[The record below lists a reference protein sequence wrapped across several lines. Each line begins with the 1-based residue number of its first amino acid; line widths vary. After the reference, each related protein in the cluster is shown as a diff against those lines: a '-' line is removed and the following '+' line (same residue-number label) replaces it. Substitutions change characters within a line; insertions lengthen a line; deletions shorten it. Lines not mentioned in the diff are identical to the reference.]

1 MAHFIGL
8 LMIIQIPSGLAPLLA
23 TGNSSTVAKLFRR
36 YLSTLIHI
44 KSWYESNPY
53 DKTTPAFQSMQK
65 VRSMHRRVQQ
75 LMNSGPKN
83 PEVKDK
89 LWLNQYDFVMTQWAF
104 IGPII
109 LYKNKCGFVPASDQD
124 MDHIYYL
131 WRVIGHCMGI
141 EDKYN
146 LCSDD
151 IEVDRELCRML
162 LDRDYRP
169 ILQASDIENNM
180 GWHMGNG
187 IATALRML
195 NPSISFQAFI
205 NYWYPILELPHK
217 PRLDSLFLKFSYYWM
232 IFNFHVSASSD
243 PIGVYHVQ
251 IYLRTKVML
260 RFSIGHWLYG
270 TAYRLLIALAIKRKQ
285 IRELVL
291 KNRYKDIKYEVKCP
305 INNIDI
311 QYEDAFDDNIYAF

>member
-44 KSWYESNPY
+44 KSWYESDPF
-53 DKTTPAFQSMQK
+53 DSSSGAFKSMQK
-65 VRSMHRRVQQ
+65 VRAMHRRVQHM
-75 LMNSGPKN
+75 MNNRPKSQTG
-83 PEVKDK
+83 KDK

-109 LYKNKCGFVPASDQD
+109 LYKTECGLKPASDED

-131 WRVIGHCMGI
+131 WRVIGYCIGI

-146 LCSDD
+146 LCSGD
-151 IEVDRELCRML
+151 IEVDRELCRL
-162 LDRDYRP
+162 LLERDYRP
-169 ILQASDIENNM
+169 VLQASDIEANM

-195 NPSISFQAFI
+195 NPSISFEAFI
-205 NYWYPILELPHK
+205 NYWSPILELPHK
-217 PRLDSLFLKFSYYWM
+217 PLLNTLFLKFSYYWM
-232 IFNFHVSASSD
+232 LFNFHVSR
-243 PIGVYHVQ
+243 V
-251 IYLRTKVML
+251 
-260 RFSIGHWLYG
+260 
-270 TAYRLLIALAIKRKQ
+270 
-285 IRELVL
+285 
-291 KNRYKDIKYEVKCP
+291 
-305 INNIDI
+305 
-311 QYEDAFDDNIYAF
+311 